1 MRWAIAFAIGLLL
14 APTLAHAQARKVDV
28 PRSEQTIGSWVLSCA
43 SDPMT
48 DAQTC
53 RLRHKLWLVVPGAG
67 HPGLALEVQQRGAQL
82 VPAITV
88 RDLSF
93 STALSGL
100 LTLTATAQVRFDS
113 EPMLELP
120 CSLEGTTVMCVPS
133 QTDSARAASA
143 LAKAH
148 TVLVRFRSFGNLPLA
163 VPDDTLALDLDGT
176 QDALVRFRVA
186 GPAPEPSSTGFSQ
199 GVTDTV
205 DRLLRR
211 LGVGGD
217 EGQGA
222 AKPQ

>member
-1 MRWAIAFAIGLLL
+1 MKTLAVLAGLLL
-14 APTLAHAQARKVDV
+14 APAMVHAQARKVEV
-28 PRSEQTIGSWVLSCA
+28 PRSERTIGSWVLSSA

-48 DAQTC
+48 DTQTC
-53 RLRHKLWLVVPGAG
+53 RMRHKLWLVVPGAG
-67 HPGLALEVQQRGAQL
+67 HPGLALEVQQRGGQL

-88 RDLSF
+88 RDLTL

-100 LTLTATAQVRFDS
+100 LTLTATAQVRFDN

-120 CSLEGTTVMCVPS
+120 CSLEGTTVMCVPA
-133 QTDSARAASA
+133 QADAVRAAGA

-148 TVLVRFRSFGNLPLA
+148 SVLVRFKSFGNLPLA
-163 VPDDTLALDLDGT
+163 LPDDTLALDLDGT

-186 GPAPEPSSTGFSQ
+186 GPATEPASAGFGQ

-222 AKPQ
+222 AKQP

>member
-1 MRWAIAFAIGLLL
+1 MRALAFILCLLL
-14 APTLAHAQARKVDV
+14 VPAVARAQARKVDV

-53 RLRHKLWLVVPGAG
+53 RMRHKLWLVVPGSG
-67 HPGLALEVQQRGAQL
+67 HPGLALEVQQRGGQL

-100 LTLTATAQVRFDS
+100 LTLTATAQVRFDN

-120 CSLEGTTVMCVPS
+120 CSLEGTTVMCIPA
-133 QTDSARAASA
+133 QADAARAASA
-143 LAKAH
+143 LAKARA
-148 TVLVRFRSFGNLPLA
+148 VLVRFHSFGNLPLA
-163 VPDDTLALDLDGT
+163 VPDDTLALELDGT

-186 GPAPEPSSTGFSQ
+186 GPAVEPASPGFGQ
-199 GVTDTV
+199 GVADTL

-211 LGVGGD
+211 LGVTGN
-217 EGQGA
+217 EPQPP
-222 AKPQ
+222 AKQP